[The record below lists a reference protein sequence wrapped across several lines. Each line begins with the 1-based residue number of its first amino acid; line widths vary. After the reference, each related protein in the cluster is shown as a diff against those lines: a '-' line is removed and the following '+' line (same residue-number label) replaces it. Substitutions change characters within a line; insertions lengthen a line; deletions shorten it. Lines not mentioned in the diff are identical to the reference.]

1 MNSDEILRLVDQ
13 IHLERKIDRETV
25 FVGVEQALVIAA
37 RKKSDGSDDSAV
49 DVHIDRQTGE
59 INAYRDNVPLSP
71 SEIAERIGAQTAKQV
86 IIQKIRDAERDMIY
100 DEYYPLIGELVS
112 GEVKR
117 DDGSVTLVDLQN
129 VEAILPRSEKIPRTD
144 KFVREGRGRGFEKTP
159 RENFR
164 VGSRIRALVVEVK
177 KVGARVKVVLSR
189 TRPLMV
195 QRLFE
200 QEVPEIYEGVVE
212 IKGVSREAGK
222 RSKIAVTSSDPHID
236 LVGACVGV
244 RGARSRAVTEEI
256 NGERVDVVPWSPDV
270 VEYIRNALKP
280 AVVDEVILCSTLGRA
295 IVLVQPDQRSLAIG
309 RGGQNVRLASRLCD
323 WDVDV
328 MTRDELDVL
337 VEKAMQ
343 DFNQVEGVSSDLADM
358 LVGEG
363 FLSFDDLSI
372 IETDYL
378 MRLGGLTSE
387 QAEAISNRAEELA
400 EEQERQEKEARA
412 NAREDD
418 FANEDAHRRF
428 DSDSTDEN
436 L

>member
-25 FVGVEQALVIAA
+25 FVGIEQALVIAA

-71 SEIAERIGAQTAKQV
+71 NEIAERIGAQTAKQV

-200 QEVPEIYEGVVE
+200 QEAPEIYEGVVE

-222 RSKIAVTSSDPHID
+222 RSKIAVASSDPHID

-244 RGARSRAVTEEI
+244 RGARSRAVMEEI

-270 VEYIRNALKP
+270 VEFIRNALKP
-280 AVVDEVILCSTLGRA
+280 AIVDEVILCSTLGRA

-328 MTRDELDVL
+328 MTRDDLDVL

-343 DFNQVEGVSSDLADM
+343 DFNQIEGVSSDLADV

-378 MRLGGLTSE
+378 MQLGGLTSE

-418 FANEDAHRRF
+418 LASEDARRRS
-428 DSDSTDEN
+428 DSDFID
-436 L
+436 